1 MDSVQ
6 TIFFPLAEVRNGD
19 VYFFCVA
26 VQKKKRHTKL
36 TNKVEVVV
44 VMTHD

>member
-19 VYFFCVA
+19 VRKDEFILMGGPHNEFE
-26 VQKKKRHTKL
+26 KF
-36 TNKVEVVV
+36 E
-44 VMTHD
+44 M